1 MMCQRIGDPPISTIG
16 FGLIWV
22 SSASLVPCPPARIA
36 TFMAEPFSVGDA
48 TSTPHRLISGQPVW
62 RLKFG
67 FDHGELGRKVP
78 RYFCGCS
85 SLKGRFTLR
94 ISELRPS

>member
-1 MMCQRIGDPPISTIG
+1 
-16 FGLIWV
+16 LIWV

-48 TSTPHRLISGQPVW
+48 TSTPHRLIGGQPIW

-67 FDHGELGRKVP
+67 FNHDELGRKVP

-85 SLKGRFTLR
+85 SLNPDSPDEMALGQLR
-94 ISELRPS
+94 APISRSKINLLRWIK